1 MSVLA
6 LALWPLCAFAAD
18 ADIKAVERKFTS
30 PPRYG
35 DAPLT
40 PGLRHE
46 PPRKLVSFDEI
57 LASPVVQKALRI
69 RAGVQDLATGVTV
82 ATTRDAIVD
91 VHTLTDEH
99 EFFYLVDRDG
109 KTTRRVAAK
118 FVMDIAVDTEMYEP
132 PPRFT
137 PIVSLR
143 NVSPNDRPFAR
154 VVDVSLAAGQ
164 TNAGWTGD
172 LLESKRARR
181 AYFTRP
187 GVSVMGDWPRAL
199 RLGATFQY
207 EASAHRTAWGTA
219 NYQNPS
225 LGVVAKTRR
234 FETFASRFG
243 LQFRWG
249 PAAKLEVPSAAG
261 VSSVDLRISSLQL
274 SWERTAVNSLGEW
287 AWGLLWQ
294 REWVKL
300 RDQTQYTSLAPRSR
314 TNDQLGLFISQGL
327 PW

>member
-1 MSVLA
+1 MNILA
-6 LALWPLCAFAAD
+6 LVLWPLCAFAD
-18 ADIKAVERKFTS
+18 ADLTAVERKFTT

-35 DAPLT
+35 DAPPT
-40 PGLRHE
+40 TALRHE
-46 PPRKLVSFDEI
+46 PPQKLVSFDDI
-57 LASPVVQKALRI
+57 LTSPVVQKALRS
-69 RAGVQDLATGVTV
+69 RATVQDIASGKTEATL
-82 ATTRDAIVD
+82 RDALVE

-99 EFFYLVDRDG
+99 EFFYLVDSDG

-118 FVMDIAVDTEMYEP
+118 FVTEIAAVSEMYEP
-132 PPRFT
+132 PRQFT
-137 PIVSLR
+137 PVVSLR
-143 NVSPNDRPFAR
+143 NVSPHDRPFAR
-154 VVDVSLAAGQ
+154 VVDVSMAAGQ

-187 GVSVMGDWPRAL
+187 GVSVMGDWPTSL

-225 LGVVAKTRR
+225 IGVVAKTRR
-234 FETFASRFG
+234 LETFASRFG

-261 VSSVDLRISSLQL
+261 VSSVDLRVSSLQL
-274 SWERTAVNSLGEW
+274 SWERTDVNRFGEW
-287 AWGLLWQ
+287 AWGILWQ

-300 RDQTQYTSLAPRSR
+300 REQKQYTSLAPRSR
-314 TNDQLGLFISQGL
+314 TNDQLGLFIAQGF